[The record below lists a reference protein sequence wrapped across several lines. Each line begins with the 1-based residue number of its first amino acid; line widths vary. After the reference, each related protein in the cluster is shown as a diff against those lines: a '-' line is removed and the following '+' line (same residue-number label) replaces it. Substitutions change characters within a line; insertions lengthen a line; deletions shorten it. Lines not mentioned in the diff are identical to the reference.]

1 MLRYFIALC
10 LLRASPA
17 DAPPSSGLLTQTLL
31 AYLGIGWLI
40 SMLHLEFAN
49 GLLSSLVDTVLL
61 IGMTGGLLAVR
72 GYKSRLQQTLIA
84 LMGAGIILGILA
96 FPLLLWLNAA
106 QQAELPP
113 GLVSLLLLVLMIWSL
128 AVTAHIMRQAL
139 SVSFTVGILVA
150 VIYAL
155 VSIRV
160 MDFLFPPM

>member
-1 MLRYFIALC
+1 MLRYFIGLC
-10 LLRASPA
+10 LLRTGPV
-17 DAPPSSGLLTQTLL
+17 DAPPSSGLFTQTLL

-49 GLLSSLVDTVLL
+49 GLLSSLVDTILL

-72 GYKSRLQQTLIA
+72 GYKARLQQTLIA

-96 FPLLLWLNAA
+96 FPLLLWLDTAR
-106 QQAELPP
+106 QTGLSP
-113 GLVSLLLLVLMIWSL
+113 GLVSLLLLGLMIWSL

-139 SVSFTVGILVA
+139 SLSFTAGILVA
-150 VIYAL
+150 VVYAL